1 MPLPNTTILHHGAD
15 SAPAKQKI
23 TDDRVHTYVR
33 FSREMRKKL
42 RLLAAERDLTMT
54 DVITEAMNNYLR
66 SQGDTEQ

>member
-1 MPLPNTTILHHGAD
+1 
-15 SAPAKQKI
+15 
-23 TDDRVHTYVR
+23 
-33 FSREMRKKL
+33 MRKKL